1 MKRRQILKQDA
12 ICTRRCGCIAAWPGS
27 AGYLAEIS
35 EEDLSDGFLADIMNE
50 KRSRIKSDSQSSQSH
65 ADNVSEY
72 FWWEPGSSSR
82 NIQHW
87 YGNVLYLGLIYPT
100 IISACRRHWYWD
112 LFQFHFWS
120 VTWTDRLVTQTLR
133 WCTVM
138 WCCMPD
144 IFLPI
149 ILDKNLKTDLIW
161 KIVVVWSC
169 LLTTARGLWPGHSA
183 PLQSKR

>member
-50 KRSRIKSDSQSSQSH
+50 KRSRIKSDSESSQSH

-82 NIQHW
+82 NIQHL
-87 YGNVLYLGLIYPT
+87 YGNLYTVSWVKFLDNHQCLPKALVLRPFSVSFLVCDVNWPP
-100 IISACRRHWYWD
+100 
-112 LFQFHFWS
+112 FHS
-120 VTWTDRLVTQTLR
+120 DSSLMYGD
-133 WCTVM
+133 VM
-138 WCCMPD
+138 LHAGH
-144 IFLPI
+144 FLAHYRI
-149 ILDKNLKTDLIW
+149 RI
-161 KIVVVWSC
+161 
-169 LLTTARGLWPGHSA
+169 
-183 PLQSKR
+183 